1 VVLAAFNGLDK
12 GVHDGV
18 NLEAAEAL
26 TGVIEEM
33 GTVRGSAE
41 IRIPVDD
48 LIIGTGTVLE
58 VRPGSVWVRGP
69 DQARA
74 VNSPTV
80 VVLIDGGNPTDRLTL
95 RPGDTV
101 AVRTDGREVQVEK
114 VSATSL
120 TASTNL
126 RHSSGVL

>member
-1 VVLAAFNGLDK
+1 MIEFVLSRAWMVIAGLAMTAVVLAAFNGLDK

-48 LIIGTGTVLE
+48 LYNGDRDG
-58 VRPGSVWVRGP
+58 PGSSSRFGVGP
-69 DQARA
+69 W
-74 VNSPTV
+74 SGPGP
-80 VVLIDGGNPTDRLTL
+80 GGELPNGGGSDR
-95 RPGDTV
+95 R
-101 AVRTDGREVQVEK
+101 REPY
-114 VSATSL
+114 
-120 TASTNL
+120 
-126 RHSSGVL
+126 